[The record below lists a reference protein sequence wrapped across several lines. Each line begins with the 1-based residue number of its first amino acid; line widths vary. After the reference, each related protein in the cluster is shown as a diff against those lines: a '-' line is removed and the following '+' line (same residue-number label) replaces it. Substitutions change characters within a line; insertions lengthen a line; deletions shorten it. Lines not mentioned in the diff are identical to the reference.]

1 MIISRAHFSG
11 FVVYGVDGIENV
23 YVFLGND
30 LYGQAHIMDLFT
42 IEFYAC
48 VTQLSPE
55 LEQDSNKSDT
65 IILSYIYGVTS

>member
-1 MIISRAHFSG
+1 MVRSRTRFSG
-11 FVVYGVDGIENV
+11 FVVYGEYHIEDA

-55 LEQDSNKSDT
+55 LEQYSSKSDS
-65 IILSYIYGVTS
+65 IILSYLYGVTS